1 MGRGWLAALV
11 LVGCHTSSE
20 AAGSAP
26 APGSVSAAARAAASA
41 SASAPA
47 SVSAPAVASASAPTG
62 PAVEVRLTFDG
73 KPRPRWPIPSAFA
86 AHCGAAA
93 DVPDPSLELDDHG
106 GVSGAV
112 VWLDDVAVRDEPPT
126 RVDTTQDERGC
137 TFLPHVLA
145 MVAGAKLRLTNGD
158 PANHA
163 VRLEL
168 FPERASDTA
177 VLKMIPPN
185 GEDAISTSPAWAGR
199 VARVTCP
206 IHPWML
212 SWVHFF
218 DHRFF
223 AVTRGGVAR
232 IEGVPAGAWHLS
244 VWHEALDAKLGE
256 TVTEGEPVRGRF
268 DVKVDAKDVL
278 RPLVLHADG
287 VIR

>member
-1 MGRGWLAALV
+1 VRGVRIAAL
-11 LVGCHTSSE
+11 LLGAGCHTSSD
-20 AAGSAP
+20 APRP
-26 APGSVSAAARAAASA
+26 APAAASA
-41 SASAPA
+41 STAAPA
-47 SVSAPAVASASAPTG
+47 LSPAPTLSLEPPPAAAPTPSG
-62 PAVEVRLTFDG
+62 PAVEVHLTFDG
-73 KPRPRWPIPSAFA
+73 KPRPRWPVPAAFA
-86 AHCGAAA
+86 THCGGAA
-93 DVPDPSLELDDHG
+93 DVADPSLDLDDHG

-112 VWLDDVAVRDEPPT
+112 VWLDDVAARDAPAT
-126 RVDTTQDERGC
+126 RSGATQDERGC
-137 TFLPHVLA
+137 TFAPHVLA
-145 MVAGAKLRLTNGD
+145 MAAGGRLRLTNGD

-168 FPERASDTA
+168 LPANPSDTA
-177 VLKMIPPN
+177 VLKMLPPN
-185 GEDAISTSPAWAGR
+185 GEDAVATSPAWAGR

-232 IEGVPAGAWHLS
+232 IEGVPPGAWHLS

-256 TVTEGEPVRGRF
+256 TVTEGEPIRARF
-268 DVKVDAKDVL
+268 DVTVAARDVVKS
-278 RPLVLHADG
+278 LVLHADG